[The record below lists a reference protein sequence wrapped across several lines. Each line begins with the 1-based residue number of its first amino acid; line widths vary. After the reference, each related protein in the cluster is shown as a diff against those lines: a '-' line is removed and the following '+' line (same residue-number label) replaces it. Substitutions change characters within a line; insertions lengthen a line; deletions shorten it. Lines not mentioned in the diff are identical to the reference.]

1 MKLKTLKPL
10 YLGGMTVI
18 EGRSFETGEQHG
30 RELVQKGYAA
40 LDESEDEVIV
50 TLDDEPAGATTALT
64 SDRVNQNLSLD
75 TTGKVKKATKKA
87 D

>member
-10 YLGGMTVI
+10 YLGGVTVV

-30 RELVQKGYAA
+30 RELIQKGYAA
-40 LDESEDEVIV
+40 LDESGDEAVV
-50 TLDDEPAGATTALT
+50 TLDDEPSGSAMALT
-64 SDRVNQNLSLD
+64 SDPLSQNLTLD
-75 TTGKVKKATKKA
+75 AGGKGKKATKKA

>member
-10 YLGGMTVI
+10 YLGGVTVV

-30 RELVQKGYAA
+30 RELIQKGYAA
-40 LDESEDEVIV
+40 LDESGDEAVV
-50 TLDDEPAGATTALT
+50 TLDDEPGGSTLALT
-64 SDRVNQNLSLD
+64 SDPLSQNLTLD
-75 TTGKVKKATKKA
+75 ANGKGKKATKKA

>member
-10 YLGGMTVI
+10 YLGGVTVV

-30 RELVQKGYAA
+30 RELIQKGYAA
-40 LDESEDEVIV
+40 LDESGDEAVV
-50 TLDDEPAGATTALT
+50 TLDEEPGGSTLSLT
-64 SDRVNQNLSLD
+64 SEPLGQNLTLD
-75 TTGKVKKATKKA
+75 ANGKGKKATKKA

>member
-10 YLGGMTVI
+10 YLGGMTVV

-50 TLDDEPAGATTALT
+50 TIDDEPAVATTALT
-64 SDRVNQNLSLD
+64 SDGVNQNLSLD

>member
-10 YLGGMTVI
+10 YLGGVTVV

-30 RELVQKGYAA
+30 RELIQKGYAA
-40 LDESEDEVIV
+40 LDESGEEAVVILDEEPGGS
-50 TLDDEPAGATTALT
+50 TLALT
-64 SDRVNQNLSLD
+64 SDQLSQNLTLD
-75 TTGKVKKATKKA
+75 AKGKGKKVTKQA

>member
-10 YLGGMTVI
+10 YLGGMTVV

-30 RELVQKGYAA
+30 RELVRNGYAA

-50 TLDDEPAGATTALT
+50 TLDDEPAVATTALT
-64 SDRVNQNLSLD
+64 SDQVNQNPPLD
-75 TTGKVKKATKKA
+75 TTGKVKKAAKKA